1 MSYFVKVI
9 EQIVT
14 DFNMD
19 KICDKYVIDYNN
31 KNWFGALLDGYIY
44 VYKNYPYEELLKYK
58 YNRDVKD
65 FRVNKAIEY
74 DEQEWLIPAN
84 TVLADV
90 DRKKLI
96 FKII

>member
-1 MSYFVKVI
+1 MKVI

-19 KICDKYVIDYNN
+19 KICDKYGIDHYN

-44 VYKNYPYEELLKYK
+44 VYKNYPNEELLKYK

-65 FRVNKAIEY
+65 FRVNEAVEY
-74 DEQEWLIPAN
+74 DEQEWLVPAN

-90 DRKKLI
+90 DREKLI